1 MVSAFILVDSR
12 HEAQKIDIEF
22 MKWLTTNNIAFA
34 IIFTKID
41 KTKQNGNPNDG
52 IELKIDNYKK
62 VILNHWEYLP
72 KIFLSSSVKHI
83 GRENILQ
90 YIEKINTTVTQ
101 K

>member
-1 MVSAFILVDSR
+1 MVDSR

-22 MKWLTTNNIAFA
+22 MKWLTINNIAFA

-41 KTKQNGNPNDG
+41 KIKQNGNPNDG
-52 IELKIDNYKK
+52 IEFKINNYKK
-62 VILNHWEYLP
+62 VLLNHWEYLP

-83 GRENILQ
+83 GRDNILQ
-90 YIEKINTTVTQ
+90 YIGKINATVTQ